1 MTVTSLSAD
10 VRAKGSSVTMSTT
23 AEPVYVTS
31 GLLRLTRPQL
41 VGTMIGLLLAA
52 LLAAIDQTIVGT
64 AEPRIIASLQGFDRY
79 PWVATIYLLTST
91 VSVPIFASLS
101 DRYGRKPF
109 FLLGAVLFV
118 VASALCG
125 AAGELAFLP
134 IDGMGQ
140 LIVFRGLQGIGG
152 GMVTGILFTIVGD
165 IFSPLE
171 RGRYQGL
178 FAALWGIASIFG
190 PTLGGWLTDHWSWR
204 ACFYVNLPVG
214 AIAVAAI
221 AIEFP
226 YMKPR
231 GSQRRLDWFGF
242 ATLIGCVVPLLLAL
256 TWAPQYGWAA
266 VRVVSLLV
274 LSAVMLAALLYNES
288 KAAEPIIP
296 LTMFRDPIIAVCSLA
311 AFVLGIGMF
320 GTIIYLPLFMQ
331 GVLGV
336 SATQSGNL
344 LTPLLLGVVVASII
358 GGQTI
363 SRTGEYKALGIAG
376 SVFIAVGMI
385 LFARMDAAT
394 AASYVAT
401 AMVIAGFG
409 MGLLQPVYT
418 LAVQNVAPREHMG
431 AATSSTI
438 FFRSIG
444 STVGVAAFGSMML
457 TRYHREFTQ
466 SIPAGVPAVALPYF
480 ENPLLLVQ
488 VRPQLER
495 AFAAAPGGSELLQ
508 ALLTSVKASLL
519 HGLLA
524 IFFWS
529 AVIMSASIVLHVIL
543 KREPLR
549 ARMTAETP
557 AAAPAH

>member
-1 MTVTSLSAD
+1 
-10 VRAKGSSVTMSTT
+10 MST
-23 AEPVYVTS
+23 ASSEPVYVTS

-41 VGTMIGLLLAA
+41 IGTMTGLLLAA

-79 PWVATIYLLTST
+79 PWVATVYLLAST

-109 FLLGAVLFV
+109 FMLGALLFV
-118 VASALCG
+118 VSSGLCG
-125 AAGELAFLP
+125 AAGDLTFLP
-134 IDGMGQ
+134 FDGMAQ

-152 GMVTGILFTIVGD
+152 GMITGILFTIVGD

-190 PTLGGWLTDHWSWR
+190 PTLGGWLTDNWSWR

-214 AIAVAAI
+214 AIAIAAI
-221 AIEFP
+221 HFEFP
-226 YMKPR
+226 HMKPR
-231 GSQRRLDWFGF
+231 GSSRQLDWAGF

-256 TWAPQYGWAA
+256 TWATRYGWTST
-266 VRVVSLLV
+266 RV
-274 LSAVMLAALLYNES
+274 LSLIALSIAMLGALLYSES

-296 LTMFRDPIIAVCSLA
+296 LQLFRDPVIAVCSAA
-311 AFVLGIGMF
+311 AFVLGMGMF

-344 LTPLLLGVVVASII
+344 LTPLLMGVVIGSIV

-363 SRTGEYKALGIAG
+363 SRTGEYKMLGIVGSILIAG
-376 SVFIAVGMI
+376 GMI
-385 LFARMDAAT
+385 MFARMDADT
-394 AASYVAT
+394 ARFYVAS
-401 AMVIAGFG
+401 AMVVAGLG

-418 LAVQNVAPREHMG
+418 LAVQNVAPRERMG

-444 STVGVAAFGSMML
+444 STVGVAAFGSVML
-457 TRYHREFTQ
+457 TQYHNEFTRVM
-466 SIPAGVPAVALPYF
+466 PPGVPAAAMPYF

-488 VRPQLER
+488 MRPQLEQLFGR
-495 AFAAAPGGSELLQ
+495 LPGGLQLLQ
-508 ALLTSVKASLL
+508 TLFLDVRAALM
-519 HGLLA
+519 HGLQE

-529 AVIMSASIVLHVIL
+529 AVIMSASILLHLVLRRV
-543 KREPLR
+543 PLR
-549 ARMTAETP
+549 ARGAADAKD
-557 AAAPAH
+557 AAAAAAIH

>member
-1 MTVTSLSAD
+1 
-10 VRAKGSSVTMSTT
+10 MST
-23 AEPVYVTS
+23 AASEPVYVTS

-41 VGTMIGLLLAA
+41 IGTMTGLLLAA

-64 AEPRIIASLQGFDRY
+64 AEPRIIASLSGFDRY
-79 PWVATIYLLTST
+79 PWVATLYLLTST

-109 FLLGAVLFV
+109 FMLGAFLFV

-125 AAGELAFLP
+125 AAGDLTFLP

-140 LIVFRGLQGIGG
+140 LILFRGLQGIGG

-165 IFSPLE
+165 IFSPIE

-190 PTLGGWLTDHWSWR
+190 PTLGGWLTDNWSWR

-214 AIAVAAI
+214 AIAIAAI
-221 AIEFP
+221 HFEFP
-226 YMKPR
+226 HMKPR
-231 GSQRRLDWFGF
+231 GTSRKLDWAGF
-242 ATLIGCVVPLLLAL
+242 ATLIGTVVPLLLAL
-256 TWAPQYGWAA
+256 TWATRYGWTSG
-266 VRVVSLLV
+266 RV
-274 LSAVMLAALLYNES
+274 LSLIALSVVMLLALLYSES

-296 LTMFRDPIIAVCSLA
+296 LVLFSDPVIGVCSAA
-311 AFVLGIGMF
+311 AFVLGMGMF

-344 LTPLLLGVVVASII
+344 LTPLLMGVVIASII

-363 SRTGEYKALGIAG
+363 SRTGEYKMLGVGG
-376 SVFIAVGMI
+376 SVLIAIGMI
-385 LFARMDAAT
+385 MFARMDAST
-394 AASYVAT
+394 ARSFVAT
-401 AMVIAGFG
+401 AMVIAGLG
-409 MGLLQPVYT
+409 MGFLQPVYT
-418 LAVQNVAPREHMG
+418 LAVQNVAPRERMG

-444 STVGVAAFGSMML
+444 STVGVAAFGSVML
-457 TRYHREFTQ
+457 TRYHDEFTRT
-466 SIPAGVPAVALPYF
+466 IPSVVPAIARPYF
-480 ENPLLLVQ
+480 ENPLLLMQ
-488 VRPQLER
+488 VRPQLEAGFGR
-495 AFAAAPGGSELLQ
+495 VPGGAALLQ
-508 ALLTSVKASLL
+508 RLLDGVKTALL
-519 HGLLA
+519 HGLQE

-529 AVIMSASIVLHVIL
+529 AVIMTASIVLHVIL

-549 ARMTAETP
+549 VRTAGS
-557 AAAPAH
+557 AAAPAPAGGHLAGGCARRPFCATP